1 MDALRPDDPR
11 LVGGY
16 RLLHRLGTGGM
27 GRVYL
32 GESPDGAM
40 VAVKLIRAELADNPD
55 FRRRFAYE
63 VAAAKRV
70 SGIFTAR
77 VVDADPDGPQPWLV
91 TAYVGGPSLADA
103 IADRGPLPVE
113 AVRILAAGLA
123 EGLAAVHAA
132 GIVHR
137 DLKPSNVLLARDGP
151 RIIDFGISRA
161 ADSTWLTSNGGV
173 MGSPGFMSPEQA
185 EGHPVGPASDI
196 FSLGSVLA
204 FAASAR
210 SPFGAGSP
218 SALLYRV
225 VYSSAALGHVPAEL
239 RPIIESCLAK
249 EPAARPTTADLLADL
264 GTIEPAHDWLAR
276 HAPFIR
282 TSGFNGARAS
292 SAVSATIVDQ
302 TRPSRISRY
311 TRYTH
316 PWRSKAAMAAW
327 ALAVALAA
335 GGTSAAVLAETG
347 LAGPH
352 HHTER
357 PDATAL
363 PPPGPDQRK
372 QVEPPPGP
380 RSVVEQYFAAI
391 NGRDWG
397 QVWQLGGS
405 NLSPSFHAMVTGYI
419 RTVRDEIRIVR
430 VTGDR
435 VIVTLRAAETGAA
448 VQYYRVEYT
457 VRNGII
463 TAGTVLSISPATVA
477 GQPRPTT
484 RPASTPT
491 PTDSERSASLAMG

>member
-1 MDALRPDDPR
+1 
-11 LVGGY
+11 
-16 RLLHRLGTGGM
+16 M

-32 GESPDGAM
+32 GESPGGAM

-70 SGIFTAR
+70 SGIFTAP

-91 TAYVGGPSLADA
+91 TAYVAGPPLADA

-113 AVRILAAGLA
+113 TVRILAAGLA

-161 ADSTWLTSNGGV
+161 ADSTWLTSNGV

-204 FAASAR
+204 FAASGRA
-210 SPFGAGSP
+210 PFGSGSP

-225 VYSSAALGHVPAEL
+225 VYSSAALGHVPTEL

-249 EPAARPTTADLLADL
+249 EPASRPTTADLLAEL
-264 GTIEPAHDWLAR
+264 GTAEPAHDWLAR

-282 TSGFNGARAS
+282 TAPFFGSRVTGALTS
-292 SAVSATIVDQ
+292 SPVSATVVDQ
-302 TRPSRISRY
+302 TRPARISRY

-316 PWRSKAAMAAW
+316 PWHSKAAMAAW

-347 LAGPH
+347 AR

-357 PDATAL
+357 PDASAL

-372 QVEPPPGP
+372 QVEAPPGP
-380 RSVVEQYFAAI
+380 RSVVQQYFAAI
-391 NGRDWG
+391 NARDWG

-405 NLSPSFHAMVTGYI
+405 NLSPSFHTMVTGYI

-435 VIVTLRAAETGAA
+435 VIVTLRAAETGGA

-463 TAGTVLSISPATVA
+463 TGGTVLSISPAAVA
-477 GQPRPTT
+477 GQPAPT
-484 RPASTPT
+484 RPATTPT
-491 PTDSERSASLAMG
+491 PADTERGASVAMG